1 MVNAPHHGAITQ
13 YFPTGTM
20 TMKLTA
26 NTIFITGG
34 TSGIGRGLAE
44 AFHRLGN
51 QVIIAGR
58 RKALLDEV
66 AKANPGIDTIELDIN
81 DAAQIKAVAQEVIRR
96 HPTLNVV
103 INNAGIMPF
112 DNPAS
117 GQLDDAQAV
126 GLLETNLLGPVRV
139 SAAFVEHLK
148 KQPQSYLIN
157 NSSVL
162 AFIPIAVTAL
172 YSATKAAIHSYT
184 LSQRFMLRDSSVSVL
199 EIAPPW
205 VDTDLIHK
213 SGDPR
218 SMPLD
223 VFIAQTL
230 EKLATDTTEVFVDGI
245 APLRANVGPNEYS
258 LIAQFNQSL
267 IDNPIPLG

>member
-1 MVNAPHHGAITQ
+1 
-13 YFPTGTM
+13 
-20 TMKLTA
+20 MKLSA

-34 TSGIGRGLAE
+34 TSGIGRALAE
-44 AFHRLGN
+44 AFHQRGN

-58 RKALLDEV
+58 RQALLDEI
-66 AKANPGIDTIELDIN
+66 ARANPGMDTVQLDIN
-81 DAAQIKAVAQEVIRR
+81 DAAQIKLVAQEVIRR
-96 HPTLNVV
+96 HPTLNVI

-117 GQLDDAQAV
+117 GELDDEQAV
-126 GLLETNLLGPVRV
+126 GLLQTNLLGPVRV

-148 KQPQSYLIN
+148 QQSEAYIIN

-162 AFIPIAVTAL
+162 AYLPLAATAL

-184 LSQRFMLRDSSVSVL
+184 LSQRFVLRDSSVKVL

-213 SGDPR
+213 SGDER
-218 SMPLD
+218 AMPLD
-223 VFIAQTL
+223 EFITETL
-230 EKLATDTTEVFVDGI
+230 AKLETATTEVLVDRVL
-245 APLRANVGPNEYS
+245 PLRANQGANEHE
-258 LIAQFNQSL
+258 LIHQFNLSL
-267 IDNPIPLG
+267 VDNPIPVA